1 MTKKDIVEI
10 LSKERSFLRNHF
22 GISRIAI
29 FGSFANDTASEQS
42 DVDIY
47 VECARPLGLKFIQ
60 MVDYLEHRLGRKI
73 DVLTPGGIAGIRIK
87 QVAQRTLNEAWLMSK
102 RGDLEL
108 LSDILEAGRR
118 IMAYGESMSYQQ
130 FSVDTKTQDAV
141 IRNFDIIGEAAKN
154 VSQTMKDKYQEVAW
168 SDGKTQR

>member
-10 LSKERSFLRNHF
+10 LSSERSFLRNRF

-47 VECARPLGLKFIQ
+47 VEYERPLGLKFIQ

-87 QVAQRTLNEAWLMSK
+87 QAAEDIK
-102 RGDLEL
+102 RSL
-108 LSDILEAGRR
+108 
-118 IMAYGESMSYQQ
+118 
-130 FSVDTKTQDAV
+130 VDV
-141 IRNFDIIGEAAKN
+141 
-154 VSQTMKDKYQEVAW
+154 
-168 SDGKTQR
+168 